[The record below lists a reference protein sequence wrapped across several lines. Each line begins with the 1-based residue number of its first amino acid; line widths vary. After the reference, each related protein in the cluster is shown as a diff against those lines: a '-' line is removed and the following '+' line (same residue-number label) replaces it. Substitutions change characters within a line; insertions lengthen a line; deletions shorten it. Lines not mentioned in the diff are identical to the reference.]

1 MLYQGIFDSRCWCG
15 NYVHTHGVLCPDCAA
30 QMDAA
35 KNDDDDVIVC
45 AGCGSDDDGY
55 GFANG
60 TCSCCG
66 SGVFTTLKNYQDRK
80 GGK

>member
-15 NYVHTHGVLCPDCAA
+15 NYVHTHGVLCADCAA
-30 QMDAA
+30 QMDA
-35 KNDDDDVIVC
+35 KNDDDDVVVC
-45 AGCGSDDDGY
+45 AGCGSPDDGY

-66 SGVFTTLKNYQDRK
+66 SGVMTTLKDYKKK
-80 GGK
+80 GV